1 MRVINSPPLHVIFC
15 VQQLSLEMDFLL
27 LNKKENRI
35 FKKIQHVIEYN
46 ESINIGV
53 AINPRIQS
61 LLVYLLE
68 RNENINKE
76 LEAVEGMLFVVDF

>member
-1 MRVINSPPLHVIFC
+1 
-15 VQQLSLEMDFLL
+15 MDFLL